1 MGTMMESDHVRVVVT
16 GASGRMGRMLVR
28 AVTEA
33 KGMQLSGATER
44 QGSEYLGRDAGE
56 LAGTETLGVSIVSDI
71 TNITDANIV
80 IDFTAPEASLAHAR
94 FVAEHGLRMVI
105 GTTGFTDD
113 QLDELKQILADTPTV
128 MAANYSV
135 GVNLALQLIKQ
146 AAEVL
151 GPEYDAEIYEA
162 HHKHKVDAPSGTA
175 LAMGHS
181 LAEGRG
187 VDLEQM
193 AVYAREGITG
203 TRRLESIGF
212 SVVRAGN
219 IVGDH
224 KAMFIS
230 DEERIEIAHMAVDRM
245 VFAKGAIRAAGW
257 LSGQKSGWYD
267 MHDVLGLNELS

>member
-1 MGTMMESDHVRVVVT
+1 MVNTNVRIIVA

-28 AVTEA
+28 AVSEA
-33 KGMQLSGATER
+33 KGMELAGATER
-44 QGSEYLGRDAGE
+44 SGSEYLDRDAGE
-56 LAGTETLGVSIVSDI
+56 LAGIETLGVRLVRDIASIE
-71 TNITDANIV
+71 NADAI

-94 FVAEHGLRMVI
+94 YAAEHGIGMVI
-105 GTTGFTDD
+105 GTTGFKTE
-113 QLDELKQILADTPTV
+113 QLAELKQTLASTPTV

-135 GVNLALQLIKQ
+135 GVNLVLNLVKQ

-151 GPEYDAEIYEA
+151 GDDYDAEIYEA

-175 LAMGHS
+175 LAIGRS

-187 VDLEQM
+187 VDLDAM

-203 TRRLESIGF
+203 ARKPGTIGF

-230 DEERIEIAHMAVDRM
+230 DEERIEIGHIAADRM
-245 VFAKGAIRAAGW
+245 VFARGAARAAAW
-257 LSGQKSGWYD
+257 LKRQKVGWYD
-267 MHDVLGLNELS
+267 MRDVLDLS

>member
-1 MGTMMESDHVRVVVT
+1 MMASESVKVIVT

-28 AVTEA
+28 AVTESDD
-33 KGMQLSGATER
+33 MQLAGATER
-44 QGSEYLGRDAGE
+44 AGSEYLGRDAGE

-71 TNITDANIV
+71 ADITDADVV

-94 FVAEHGLRMVI
+94 FVAGHGMRMVI
-105 GTTGFTDD
+105 GTTGFKPN
-113 QLDELKQILADTPTV
+113 QLQELKQILADTPTV

-151 GPEYDAEIYEA
+151 GSEYDAEIYEA

-175 LAMGHS
+175 LAMGRS

-187 VDLEQM
+187 VDLEKM

-203 TRRLESIGF
+203 ARKNGTIGF
-212 SVVRAGN
+212 AVVRAGN

-230 DEERIEIAHMAVDRM
+230 DDERIEIAHVAADRM
-245 VFAKGAIRAAGW
+245 VFAKGAARAAGW
-257 LSGQKSGWYD
+257 LSDQKSGWYD
-267 MHDVLGLNELS
+267 MHDVLGLNR